1 MKLSFFIGI
10 MALVVWSCSP
20 VKVATKTSAHLA
32 KNSQD
37 STEYEV
43 VIIDNGF
50 DLWFLTN
57 YSESKDRSNEYYR
70 AKNMVAV
77 ANWNDYYHLG
87 RYDRVVES
95 YIDYRP
101 DIDYGI
107 DVNRK
112 LFWYFKY
119 VKSEYGI
126 NLF

>member
-10 MALVVWSCSP
+10 IALMVWSCSP
-20 VKVATKTSAHLA
+20 SKEATKTSAELT
-32 KNSQD
+32 KSSQD

-43 VIIDNGF
+43 VIIDSGF

-57 YSESKDRSNEYYR
+57 YSPSKDRSNEYYR
-70 AKNMVAV
+70 YKNLVAI
-77 ANWNDYYHLG
+77 ANWNDYYRLG
-87 RYDRVVES
+87 RYDRVIDS

-112 LFWYFKY
+112 LFWYFEY
-119 VKSEYGI
+119 VKSDYRI